1 MAPIPVN
8 ETDELFDVRINFYI
22 GNYQH
27 CINEAQKLVPST
39 PELALERDIF
49 LYRAYIAQRKYRVV
63 MDEIHAASATELLS
77 VKLLAEYL
85 ANDKQ
90 REEIVQHLEQKM
102 NRSMD
107 DFTVTFAIVAA
118 TIFYHEQNFDSAL
131 RILNAAD
138 SLECVALTL
147 QILLRIDKPELARKE
162 LKKMQ
167 EMDDDATLT
176 QLANAWVNLS
186 MGGDKLQDAYYIFQ
200 ELSDK
205 HTTTPLLLNGQAACF
220 IAQGKYEEGE
230 SALQEALDK
239 DSNNPETLINLIVL
253 FQHLGKPPEVS
264 NRFLSQLKDS
274 FASHPF
280 VKEFTAKEHEF
291 QRLATQYSL

>member
-1 MAPIPVN
+1 
-8 ETDELFDVRINFYI
+8 
-22 GNYQH
+22 
-27 CINEAQKLVPST
+27 
-39 PELALERDIF
+39 
-49 LYRAYIAQRKYRVV
+49 
-63 MDEIHAASATELLS
+63 